1 MSILHNAVL
10 RGCFLQLPGRIHR
23 CCFFC
28 GSSLA
33 VYFADEGEGRKRTL
47 QLNLSKLSKYRGK

>member
-10 RGCFLQLPGRIHR
+10 RACFLQLPGTIHR

-28 GSSLA
+28 GSLA
-33 VYFADEGEGRKRTL
+33 VYFDDEGEGRKRKL